1 MLRDLIDLLW
11 ANGLAFVFIL
21 CVVVFIHELGHYIA
35 AKRAGVRVEVFSLGF
50 GPELFGWN
58 DRSGTRWR
66 VSLLPL
72 GGYVKMFG
80 ESVPT
85 ATDSAARTADEREYA
100 AKMMTPEERK
110 VAFVHKTLGQR
121 AGIVAAGP
129 IANFVLAW
137 VVLAVLFMAVGR
149 PFTPPDVGEV
159 TPDSAAQAAGLQPGD
174 RFVSVGGEHV
184 ARFEDV
190 RRIISLSPDRPVEIV
205 INRDGREITM
215 TITPQR
221 AVESDNFGNRRE
233 VGRLGVSRAGQE
245 FDKLSPL
252 AALSAAGDETYQVT
266 AGTLQAVGQI
276 VSGTRSTDELGGPI
290 RIAQMSG
297 QAAQSGLASVFWFL
311 AVLSINLG
319 LINLFPV
326 PLLDGGHLL
335 FYGAEA
341 VRGRPL
347 SERTVEYGFRVGLGL
362 VVTLFLFVTYQDLSR
377 FQKVVDFFRAL
388 VS

>member
-21 CVVVFIHELGHYIA
+21 CVVVFIHELGHYLA

-80 ESVPT
+80 ENV
-85 ATDSAARTADEREYA
+85 ATEGSSEERERAART
-100 AKMMTPEERK
+100 MTPEERE
-110 VAFVHKTLGQR
+110 VAFIHKSLPRR

-129 IANFVLAW
+129 VANFVLAW
-137 VVLAVLFMAVGR
+137 VVLAALFIAVGR
-149 PFTPPDVGEV
+149 PFTAPTVGEV
-159 TPDSAAQAAGLQPGD
+159 VPGSVAEQVGLHPGDVFVAAGGQA
-174 RFVSVGGEHV
+174 VH
-184 ARFEDV
+184 RFEDV
-190 RRIISLSPDRPVEIV
+190 QQIVAASADRPLKLTIR
-205 INRDGREITM
+205 RDGTNLNLEVVPRRNVIT
-215 TITPQR
+215 
-221 AVESDNFGNRRE
+221 DNFGNRRE
-233 VGRLGVSRAGQE
+233 VGQLGVSHAGRE
-245 FDKLSPL
+245 FEKMSPGS
-252 AALSAAGDETYQVT
+252 ALLAAGDETYQV
-266 AGTLQAVGQI
+266 AASTLQAVWQMITGA
-276 VSGTRSTDELGGPI
+276 RSADDLGGPI

-297 QAAQSGLASVFWFL
+297 QAAEAGLATVFWFL
-311 AVLSINLG
+311 AMLSINLG

-326 PLLDGGHLL
+326 PMLDGGHLM
-335 FYGAEA
+335 FYAAEA

-347 SERTVEYGFRVGLGL
+347 SERMVEYGFRVGLGL

>member
-1 MLRDLIDLLW
+1 MLRELIDFLW

-21 CVVVFIHELGHYIA
+21 CVVVFIHELGHYLA

-50 GPELFGWN
+50 GPELYGWN

-85 ATDSAARTADEREYA
+85 DGSGRTPEDRERA
-100 AKMMTPEERK
+100 AKTMTDDERK
-110 VAFVHKTLGQR
+110 VAFVHKSLGRR

-137 VVLAVLFMAVGR
+137 VVLAALFMTVGR
-149 PFTPPDVGEV
+149 PFTPADVGEV
-159 TPDSAAQAAGLQPGD
+159 TPGSAAQAAGLQPGD
-174 RFVSVGGEHV
+174 KFVRVGGESV

-190 RRIISLSPDRPVEIV
+190 RRIVSLSPERPIDVV
-205 INRDGREITM
+205 IERDGREISLK
-215 TITPQR
+215 IVPQR

-233 VGRLGVSRAGQE
+233 VGRLGVSRGGQAFE
-245 FDKLSPL
+245 KLSPT
-252 AALSAAGDETYQVT
+252 AALAAAGDETYQVT

-276 VSGTRSTDELGGPI
+276 VSGTRSADELGGPI

-297 QAAQSGLASVFWFL
+297 QAAQNGLASVFWFL

-335 FYGAEA
+335 FYGFEA

>member
-1 MLRDLIDLLW
+1 MVSELFQWVW

-21 CVVVFIHELGHYIA
+21 SVVVFIHELGHYLA
-35 AKRAGVRVEVFSLGF
+35 AKRAGVRIEVFSLGF
-50 GPELFGWN
+50 GPELWGWN

-80 ESVPT
+80 ESMPT
-85 ATDSAARTADEREYA
+85 ELTGKTGEEIAADAPKPLTA
-100 AKMMTPEERK
+100 EEK
-110 VAFVHKTLGQR
+110 GVSFAHKSLPRR

-129 IANFVLAW
+129 AANFVLAW
-137 VVLAVLFMAVGR
+137 VVLATLFVFVGR
-149 PFTPPDVGEV
+149 PFTPPEIGSVS
-159 TPDSAAQAAGLQPGD
+159 PDSAAAAAGLQPGD
-174 RFVSVGGEHV
+174 VFVRVDGEKV
-184 ARFEDV
+184 SRFEDV
-190 RRIISLSPDRPVEIV
+190 RRIVSMSPERTMPIV
-205 INRDGREITM
+205 VRRDGAEM
-215 TITPQR
+215 TITATPR
-221 AVESDNFGNRRE
+221 RSVMTDNFGNRQE
-233 VGRLGVSRAGQE
+233 VGLLGVSRAGQAFE
-245 FDKLSPL
+245 KLSPVSAFG
-252 AALSAAGDETYQVT
+252 AAAEETYQVT

-276 VSGTRSTDELGGPI
+276 VTGSRPADELGGPI

-335 FYGAEA
+335 FYGFEA
-341 VRGRPL
+341 LRGRPL
-347 SERTVEYGFRVGLGL
+347 SDRVVEYGFRVGLGL
-362 VVTLFLFVTYQDLSR
+362 VVTLFVFVTYQDLSR
-377 FQKVVDFFRAL
+377 FQKVVDFFRGL

>member
-1 MLRDLIDLLW
+1 MLRDLIDFLW

-21 CVVVFIHELGHYIA
+21 CVVVFIHELGHYLA

-80 ESVPT
+80 ESAPT
-85 ATDSAARTADEREYA
+85 DGGNRTPEERERA
-100 AKMMTPEERK
+100 VRAMTPAERK
-110 VAFVHKTLGQR
+110 VAFVHKSLGRR

-129 IANFVLAW
+129 FANFVLAW
-137 VVLAVLFMAVGR
+137 IVLAALFMTVGR
-149 PFTPPDVGEV
+149 PFTPPEVGEV
-159 TPDSAAQAAGLQPGD
+159 TPDSAAQAAGLRPGD
-174 RFVSVGGEHV
+174 VFVRVGGEAV
-184 ARFEDV
+184 SRFEDV
-190 RRIISLSPDRPVEIV
+190 RRIISLNPERPLDIV
-205 INRDGREITM
+205 ISRDGHENTVNVV
-215 TITPQR
+215 PQR
-221 AVESDNFGNRRE
+221 TVETDNFGNRRE
-233 VGRLGVSRAGQE
+233 VGRLGVSRAGQAFE
-245 FDKLSPL
+245 KLSPASAL
-252 AALSAAGDETYQVT
+252 AAAGDETYQVT
-266 AGTLQAVGQI
+266 AGTLQAIGQI
-276 VSGTRSTDELGGPI
+276 VTGTRSTDELGGPI
-290 RIAQMSG
+290 RIAQMSS
-297 QAAQSGLASVFWFL
+297 QAAQSGMATVWWFL

-335 FYGAEA
+335 FYGFEA